1 MRRRFDLTAVDGL
14 ALVAVV
20 AAGTALRIPGLT
32 SRDLWFDDAW
42 AALPTKVPL
51 GTAARMVVTTP
62 LYTFAVR
69 SWILLHPGAT
79 WWAQLPALVLGI
91 AGIVAVFGLLRS
103 FGFQRAYAYAAAVIV
118 AVGPVTVTYSTRVKE
133 YPADLLFACL
143 VLWLADRW
151 RRSPTP
157 VRIAALGIASAIAI
171 ATSASTAAA
180 VGGAV
185 VLAVA
190 MALPRREL
198 RAQTAG
204 LVAGLAATTILLY
217 LAWLRHIPEQLR
229 SNWRTHGFI
238 VGYASLHEVAY
249 SFQSVAS
256 GLTHG
261 LLGVP
266 ITYTFSASALLA
278 ESMLLAVTTAIAIAA
293 LVLAPLVRAARS
305 KGGDVDVTFSSAAG
319 MVLGVLGAAAGLSP
333 LGDGRTDE
341 VFYPMLLVLGAGGLS
356 WAVAALRRRS
366 PRTSHQ
372 TRAMR
377 AACAAIV
384 AACAL
389 WFGVSHRAT
398 YPPTGL
404 TVVTSQLR
412 GHLPQGRPHRARRVR
427 LVHVGHGGPGAM
439 GGVVRAGER
448 AVAHGVPRREWR
460 PRGDPLAQLPRA
472 GRVVREA
479 REQDASDLVCRDQ
492 PRRVLPRD
500 TAGSQPVPARL
511 AHTPRPRAARVEA
524 GLPVLSVLRHLRP
537 ALQPPLG
544 GRTATDAC
552 ARPADRASSASR
564 PRRREAG
571 RQAPALRRGC
581 RRQGPP
587 SGNGVHRG

>member
-1 MRRRFDLTAVDGL
+1 VRRRFDLTAVDGL

-412 GHLPQGRPHRARRVR
+412 GHLRKGDLIVLDGYVSFTWGMEDQAPWAVSFEQGSVPWPMGF
-427 LVHVGHGGPGAM
+427 HVAS
-439 GGVVRAGER
+439 
-448 AVAHGVPRREWR
+448 
-460 PRGDPLAQLPRA
+460 GDPAVILSRNYLAP
-472 GRVVREA
+472 
-479 REQDASDLVCRDQ
+479 DASF
-492 PRRVLPRD
+492 
-500 TAGSQPVPARL
+500 ARL
-511 AHTPRPRAARVEA
+511 ASRTHRIWYVGINLGAYSPATPPD
-524 GLPVLSVLRHLRP
+524 LSQFPLDSPTLL
-537 ALQPPLG
+537 ALERLG
-544 GRTATDAC
+544 WKPGYLC
-552 ARPADRASSASR
+552 
-564 PRRREAG
+564 
-571 RQAPALRRGC
+571 C
-581 RRQGPP
+581 RY
-587 SGNGVHRG
+587 SGTYAQLFSHP